1 MEGYEMTAR
10 HMIVTSLG
18 VLAVTAALHAQ
29 APSKTEKVVGSSTV
43 QSVKMTGEVV
53 WVNGNLLLAK
63 MEPLGNYSLFD
74 VKPGREFIIDGQKKM
89 IADLKP
95 GTVLTGMISTRTTD
109 VTMRTT
115 STLNGQVVW
124 RQNNYV
130 VLRLDNGEVKE
141 YKVPDS
147 YRFMVEGKPA
157 SVQELRE
164 GMKVSATKIV
174 EEPKTEISSDT
185 VITGKSPKPAK

>member
-1 MEGYEMTAR
+1 MTPR
-10 HMIVTSLG
+10 QMIMTSLA
-18 VLAVTAALHAQ
+18 VLAVTGAPHAQ
-29 APSKTEKVVGSSTV
+29 APTKTEKVLGTSGVAT
-43 QSVKMTGEVV
+43 VKMTGEVV
-53 WVNGNLLLAK
+53 WVNGNWLLAK

-74 VKPGREFIIDGQKKM
+74 VKPGREFIIDGQTKH

-95 GTVLTGMISTRTTD
+95 GTVLTGMITTRTTD
-109 VTMRTT
+109 VTVRTT

-124 RQNNYV
+124 QQGNYV
-130 VLRLDNGEVKE
+130 ALRLENGEIKE

-164 GMKVSATKIV
+164 GMKVTATKIV
-174 EEPKTEISSDT
+174 EEPRTEISSDT